1 MPTTPKFPELAVT
14 SCEFARTTARQA
26 HSHKTRQKNELTAEI
41 VSGGVS
47 LDNAPQGSSD
57 FGGGRGSKSV
67 EVPCD
72 LVLG

>member
-1 MPTTPKFPELAVT
+1 MPRTPKFPELAVT

-47 LDNAPQGSSD
+47 SDNAPQGSSD
-57 FGGGRGSKSV
+57 FGGTEAANPYAYTSG
-67 EVPCD
+67 
-72 LVLG
+72 L